1 MSTWGEDFDHSLHS
15 LGLPSPG
22 EIDPLE
28 AYDLISELVEGI
40 DLTDKTAT
48 VAEALAALEAAE
60 AAAVLAETAAAAML
74 LTGSF
79 YVGALVG
86 AAIYASGKQAW
97 DELTAPIDLRQLLE
111 WAKAYEAPILDLPVT
126 EEVSWY
132 PETAAAHDDA
142 PPPAP
147 PYPGHVLRCDSTDS
161 ESVELIQQAL
171 AVSGYDVAVDGDFGS
186 DTQAA
191 VEAFQA
197 ARGLDVDGEVGPT
210 TWEALFET
218 APAGVAEPS

>member
-60 AAAVLAETAAAAML
+60 AAAALAETAAAAML

-111 WAKAYEAPILDLPVT
+111 WAKDYEAPILDLPVS

-132 PETAAAHDDA
+132 PVTATAHDDA

-147 PYPGHVLRCDSTDS
+147 PYPGHMLRCDSPDTD
-161 ESVELIQQAL
+161 SVELVQQAL
-171 AVSGYDVAVDGDFGS
+171 AASGYDVAVDGDFGT

-191 VEAFQA
+191 VEEFQE
-197 ARGLDVDGEVGPT
+197 ARGLDADGEVGPA
-210 TWEALFET
+210 TWEALFG
-218 APAGVAEPS
+218 AAARVVPGPR